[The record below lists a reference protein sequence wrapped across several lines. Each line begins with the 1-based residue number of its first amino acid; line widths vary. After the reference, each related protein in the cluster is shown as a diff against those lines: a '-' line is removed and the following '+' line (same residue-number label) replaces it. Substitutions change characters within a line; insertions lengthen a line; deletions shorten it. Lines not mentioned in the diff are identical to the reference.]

1 MAGENFYKYRAGY
14 NQSDKTILNMKK
26 ITKRE
31 VAIFLLGMFTF
42 FIVESICDWDNSVK
56 DFKKGFQIGLSTK

>member
-1 MAGENFYKYRAGY
+1 
-14 NQSDKTILNMKK
+14 MKK

-42 FIVESICDWDNSVK
+42 FIIESICDWNNTVK
-56 DFKKGFQIGLSTK
+56 SFKEGFNIGSSIDIHK